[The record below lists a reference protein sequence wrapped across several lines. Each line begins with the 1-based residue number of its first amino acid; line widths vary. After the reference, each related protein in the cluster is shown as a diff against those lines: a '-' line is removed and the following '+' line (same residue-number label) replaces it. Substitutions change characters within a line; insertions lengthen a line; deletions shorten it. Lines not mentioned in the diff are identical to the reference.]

1 MNWQAEVSAGV
12 RRARERFLS
21 GGRLAEDTPR
31 TDVLDSWCRSRALG
45 VHPDQMNLPF
55 VREPNAD
62 SRLTTAAAPVL
73 QRIADD
79 LSAQAVSLILTSSDG
94 LVLQRL
100 ASDASMMNA
109 LDEVRLAPGYS
120 YAEEFVGTN
129 GIGTA
134 LEIGHPTFIRGDEHY
149 IGTLGRLACA
159 GAPIR
164 DPISR
169 RIVGVLDLTCWA
181 GQSDPVQFALAKT
194 AANQIE
200 DRMRALAHESETA
213 LLEAYLEQA
222 RRFPLG
228 VLAIGGDVVLMNTQ
242 LRQALDANDQMALL
256 EHASALLPATVT
268 GAVLAVLPS
277 GAAAK
282 ISAVERSVTRAGRID
297 AVFHVHVAAD
307 AAPQMPGVAQPRE
320 RFVAVGDDPLSM
332 LAEQQASLRRV
343 ATLVARGVDPSDV
356 FTVVADEL
364 ARCLNVTHAALVR
377 RDSDGT
383 AVLLAGHHEPESM
396 KMQVGQRFSLDSET
410 VAAMVMRT
418 GEAARMGSHDNARGA
433 GAAYMRRLGVRCS
446 VGAPIVVG
454 GRLWGAAIVGS
465 TQPGPLPPDC
475 EARVGDFADLV
486 GTAIANAETRA
497 QLRASRARIVAAADD
512 ARRRFERDLHDGAQQ
527 RLVSLGLELRAA
539 EASVPTELHPLKDQ
553 IAHIA
558 TDLGAVSQ
566 ELREISH
573 GLHPAVLSKGLAPAL
588 KTLGRRSAV
597 PVELDIGV
605 DVQVPERVEVA
616 AYYVVAE
623 ALTNAAKHARASKV
637 DVRVDTEG
645 ATLRLLIR
653 DDGDGG
659 ADAAKGSGLTGL
671 IDRVEAH
678 GGTMA
683 ISSPIGRGT
692 SLAVKIPFEV
702 V

>member
-1 MNWQAEVSAGV
+1 M
-12 RRARERFLS
+12 
-21 GGRLAEDTPR
+21 D
-31 TDVLDSWCRSRALG
+31 
-45 VHPDQMNLPF
+45 LPF
-55 VREPNAD
+55 VQEPNAD
-62 SRLTTAAAPVL
+62 SPLTTAAAPVL
-73 QRIADD
+73 GRIADD
-79 LSAQAVSLILTSSDG
+79 LSGQAVSIILTSSDG

-100 ASDASMMNA
+100 ASDPSMMNA
-109 LDEVRLAPGYS
+109 LDKVRLAPGYS

-134 LEIGHPTFIRGDEHY
+134 LENGHPTFIRGDEHY
-149 IGTLGRLACA
+149 VGTLTRLACA

-181 GQSDPVQFALAKT
+181 GKSDPVQFALAKT

-228 VLAIGGDVVLMNTQ
+228 VLAIGGDVVLMNTH

-256 EHASALLPATVT
+256 EHATDVLPARMT
-268 GAVLAVLPS
+268 GCVLAVLPS
-277 GAAAK
+277 GTAVK
-282 ISAVERSVTRAGRID
+282 ISAVERSVTRGGRIN

-307 AAPQMPGVAQPRE
+307 AAAQVPGVAQPRE
-320 RFVAVGDDPLSM
+320 RLVAVGHDPLSM

-356 FTVVADEL
+356 FALVADEL
-364 ARCLNVTHAALVR
+364 ARCLNVAHAALVR
-377 RDSDGT
+377 RESDGT
-383 AVLLAGHHEPESM
+383 AVVLAGHHEPESL
-396 KMQVGQRFSLDSET
+396 KLRVGERFSLDGET
-410 VAAMVMRT
+410 VAATVMRT
-418 GEAARMGSHDNARGA
+418 GQAARMDSHDNARGA
-433 GAAYMRRLGVRCS
+433 GAGYIRQLGVCCA
-446 VGAPIVVG
+446 VGAPIVVD

-465 TQPGPLPPDC
+465 TQPGPLPPDS

-497 QLRASRARIVAAADD
+497 QLTASRARIVAAADD

-527 RLVSLGLELRAA
+527 HLVSLGLELRAA

-573 GLHPAVLSKGLAPAL
+573 GLHPAVLSRGLGPAL
-588 KTLGRRSAV
+588 KALRRRSAV

-623 ALTNAAKHARASKV
+623 ALTNAAKHARASKI
-637 DVRVDTEG
+637 DVCVDTDG

-678 GGTMA
+678 GGKMA

-692 SLAVKIPFEV
+692 SLVATIPFEV